1 MRARGSIYR
10 ALAKKYFGAGQ
21 KRLGR
26 LVLVCAVVFYGLY
39 EAEIRVEIRPV
50 FYFLVIWVF
59 TAGVMW
65 QTLFSESTMEN
76 MQNLFMLP
84 FEKREMVFSCVGAL
98 GLYTVV
104 TKTLPVLTVLLAVS
118 DGERGAGN
126 LSVRLILGLV
136 CAAHAMLA
144 AACVWAFRKAGFFL
158 GCLGMAPY
166 LVYVFRG
173 GLAGCVPV
181 FILLLLAECAAAPV
195 LLEHGDPY
203 VFCRQNMSGGG
214 VKRRKK
220 TSKSHSI
227 RRYFSR
233 YLWTHKNYLV
243 NSAGMCAMAWLLP
256 FLFQGMEPRF
266 VLSLGFGLLSFQTP
280 LCVLLSGDPAL
291 ERAVRFLPGQIRA
304 FCLPYGGFLAGFFL
318 FTDMVFLCS
327 WELQSGGVTGTL
339 FLAAFCFAALGAV
352 LSVLLEWRFPI
363 RGRQTESDLWH
374 HPRKYVVPGILL
386 LAGGVIGTFL

>member
-1 MRARGSIYR
+1 MREKSSTYR

-21 KRLGR
+21 ERLVR

-39 EAEIRVEIRPV
+39 EAEIRMEIRPV

-84 FEKREMVFSCVGAL
+84 FEKREMVFSCVEVL

-104 TKTLPVLTVLLAVS
+104 TKTLPVLAVLLAVS
-118 DGERGAGN
+118 GGERGAGN
-126 LSVRLILGLV
+126 VFIRLILGLI
-136 CAAHAMLA
+136 CAAHAVLA
-144 AACVWAFRKAGFFL
+144 AACVWVFQKAGSAL
-158 GCLGMAPY
+158 GCLGAAPFLSY
-166 LVYVFRG
+166 AFQG
-173 GLAGCVPV
+173 GQAGCVPI
-181 FILLLLAECAAAPV
+181 FILLLLAECAAASV
-195 LLEHGDPY
+195 LLGQGDPY
-203 VFCRQNMSGGG
+203 AFCRQNKSAGG

-220 TSKSHSI
+220 ASEGHSI
-227 RRYFSR
+227 RRYFFR

-243 NSAGMCAMAWLLP
+243 NSAGMCALAWLLP

-266 VLSLGFGLLSFQTP
+266 VLPLGFGLLSFQTP

-291 ERAVRFLPGQIRA
+291 ERAVHFLPGQFRA
-304 FCLPYGGFLAGFFL
+304 FCLPYGGFLTGAFL
-318 FTDMVFLCS
+318 FTDMVFLCG
-327 WELQSGGVTGTL
+327 WELQSGGVTGSM
-339 FLAAFCFAALGAV
+339 FLAAFCFAVLGAV

-363 RGRQTESDLWH
+363 RGWQTESDLWH

-386 LAGGVIGTFL
+386 LLGTILGVS